1 MSVKFLEIV
10 KVLVVLLPL
19 NFCAQ
24 LNEDFSDGDFTSN
37 PIWNGDVADFI
48 INSSNE
54 LQLNAPSASAISYLS
69 SETEILD
76 FTNPIIWDFRMNLLF
91 SPSSNNSGRF
101 YLVSNFEDLNGALNG
116 YYIRIGESG
125 AVDNIKLYR
134 QDGVTSSS
142 DVLVCAGS
150 SGAYGDNPNARIR
163 VTRDIAGN
171 WLIEADSLGGNN
183 FVFEA
188 GGTDGVHQ
196 FSKYSGIW
204 CKYTSSNS
212 TKFIFDDISIQ
223 ANVIVDNDPPAVVS
237 AVVSGPNL
245 IDLVYNEQVTVSAED
260 INNYFLSAGNG
271 SPLIV
276 QNNNNVFEL
285 MFNNPFISGESY
297 QLDITNISDLSGN
310 VLTASV
316 PINVPD
322 TAKAGEVII
331 NEILFDPFTGG
342 SDYLELYNNS
352 NKTIDLYNY
361 LIADYDFGIANFK
374 SIDKHF
380 ELAPAGYVLLT
391 EDSLS
396 TASEY
401 IQRDATVFIEMDLP
415 TYPNDSATVYVLNPD
430 SLVLDFFSYDQD
442 MHFDLINNSEGVS
455 LERIS
460 LNSPTNDQSNWHSAA
475 ESAGWGTPGLENS
488 QNYSSAI
495 SSLFFEVET
504 PVFSP
509 DSDGYQDVALF
520 SYQMEIPGNVANL
533 VIYDKSGRVIK
544 RVLENELL
552 ANSGTTTWDG
562 TMSSGE
568 KARIGIY
575 LIYFE
580 VFDLTG
586 NVQVVKK
593 TITLSGRL

>member
-1 MSVKFLEIV
+1 MSAKFFEIF

-37 PIWNGDVADFI
+37 PIWNGQDSLFRV
-48 INSSNE
+48 NGSGE
-54 LQLNAPSASAISYLS
+54 LQLNDTANMDNKSYLV
-69 SETEILD
+69 TEIGILD
-76 FTNPIIWDFRMNLLF
+76 FSSTITWEFRMNLLF
-91 SPSSNNSGRF
+91 SPSSSNQGRF
-101 YLVSNFEDLNGALNG
+101 YLTSDNENLKGSLNG
-116 YYIRIGESG
+116 YYISIGESG
-125 AVDNIKLYR
+125 SSDNIKLYR
-134 QDGVTSSS
+134 QDGTSENHIT
-142 DVLVCAGS
+142 DLTFAT
-150 SGAYGDNPNARIR
+150 GAYGDNPNVRIR
-163 VTRDIAGN
+163 VTRDPGAN
-171 WLIEADSLGGNN
+171 WLIEADSLGGTN
-183 FVFEA
+183 FYNEGSA
-188 GGTDGVHQ
+188 SDATHT
-196 FSKYSGIW
+196 FSKYFGVMA
-204 CKYTSSNS
+204 KYTSSRDTS
-212 TKFIFDDISIQ
+212 FIFDDINISG
-223 ANVIVDNDPPAVVS
+223 NVIIDNDAPLVLTAN
-237 AVVSGPNL
+237 VSGPNL
-245 IDLVYNEQVTVSAED
+245 IEITYNEAVTSSAED
-260 INNYFLSAGNG
+260 ISNYLLPAQG
-271 SPLIV
+271 SPLLV
-276 QNNNNVFEL
+276 TNNSDVYEL
-285 MFNNPFISGESY
+285 MFNDPFLAGETLFLEVS
-297 QLDITNISDLSGN
+297 DVEDLSSN
-310 VLTASV
+310 ILNDTISIV
-316 PINVPD
+316 VPD

-488 QNYSSAI
+488 QNYNSAI

-520 SYQMEIPGNVANL
+520 SYQMEIPGYVANL